1 MPQKRRGSEPQFLDV
16 PFLTGDAK
24 VSSKGWVV
32 IPKEIRD
39 EMGIKPGDVLSFSLE
54 GPPPGM
60 KQDRRLIEI
69 RVIKCPKT
77 IKERVELF
85 SGLIPQQPGEP
96 SWTENLL
103 RERREEVA
111 QEEREIRE
119 QKRKRRKSA

>member
-1 MPQKRRGSEPQFLDV
+1 MAQKRRATESKLLDV
-16 PFLTGDAK
+16 PFVTGDAK

-60 KQDRRLIEI
+60 KQDKRLVEI
-69 RVIKCPKT
+69 RIMKVPKSL
-77 IKERVELF
+77 KERVELF
-85 SGLIPQQPGEP
+85 AGLIPQQPGEL

-103 RERREEVA
+103 SERREEVA
-111 QEEREIRE
+111 REEREIRE
-119 QKRKRRKSA
+119 LKRKRRKSA